1 MPETGE
7 SAFWGYD
14 DLGLFLGAI
23 IPSGLLGALLVR
35 TLHLTSKPGKTLLFQ
50 CLLYVTLLAAL
61 YTLVSLRYRR
71 PFWRSLGWFMPDTPD
86 LLRCIV
92 NGPLLAIGTAL
103 LGAILKAPRIKDPIQ
118 GLISG
123 PGSLVVVMLFLIVL
137 GPVFEELVFRGFLF
151 PLLAKSLGAAGGIL
165 LTALPFALL
174 HGAQN
179 QWAWQQIT
187 LIGLAGVA
195 FGYTRYKTG
204 STAASTLLHCG
215 FNLMGAVAYAVQW
228 ERGIL

>member
-1 MPETGE
+1 
-7 SAFWGYD
+7 
-14 DLGLFLGAI
+14 
-23 IPSGLLGALLVR
+23 
-35 TLHLTSKPGKTLLFQ
+35 
-50 CLLYVTLLAAL
+50 
-61 YTLVSLRYRR
+61 
-71 PFWRSLGWFMPDTPD
+71 
-86 LLRCIV
+86 
-92 NGPLLAIGTAL
+92 
-103 LGAILKAPRIKDPIQ
+103 
-118 GLISG
+118 
-123 PGSLVVVMLFLIVL
+123 
-137 GPVFEELVFRGFLF
+137 
-151 PLLAKSLGAAGGIL
+151 LLAKSLGAAGGIL

-187 LIGLAGVA
+187 LIGFAGVA